1 MKFRLGVNYWPVSSA
16 MYWWQRFARREVEHD
31 FTLIR
36 GAGLDSVRI
45 FLLWEDF
52 QPEAGAISESALAN
66 LEQVADLAGDS
77 GLSLIPT
84 LFTGHMSGVNWIPQW
99 ALGADSASE
108 RFRTVSGGRVVEA
121 ATRNWYTDKRI
132 LDAQLRLA
140 REVAARMRD
149 KPAVWAYDLGNE
161 NSNCV
166 VPPSREAATAWL
178 QAIADGIRSAD
189 PERAITIGLHMED
202 LEEDRN
208 LGPAEAATVSDF
220 LCMHGYPLY
229 AAWADSRTDELL
241 LPFLGIITRW
251 LSASRLDILF
261 EEFGAPTAPN
271 GYAESVP
278 GGGVALLDEGD
289 AARFTF
295 RALDA
300 LHDAEFLGAMLWC
313 YGDYSP
319 ALFSTPPLD
328 EAPHERSFGLWRAD
342 HSAKPAVTE
351 IDKFAGA
358 DRKTASDDFGWIDIA
373 REDFYRDPGEN
384 LRALYVRFRELRKS

>member
-16 MYWWQRFARREVEHD
+16 MYWWQRFDRREVERD

-36 GAGLDSVRI
+36 GAALDSVRI

-52 QPEAGAISESALAN
+52 QPEAGAVSESALAN
-66 LEQVADLAGDS
+66 LEQVAGLAAES
-77 GLSLIPT
+77 GLSLILT

-99 ALGADSASE
+99 ALGADSTSQ

-121 ATRNWYTDKRI
+121 VTRNWYTDKQI
-132 LDAQLRLA
+132 LAAQVRLA
-140 REVAARMRD
+140 GEVASRMRK

-166 VPPSREAATAWL
+166 VPPSREAATDWL
-178 QAIADGIRSAD
+178 QTVANGIRSAD

-229 AAWADSRTDELL
+229 AAWADSGTDELL

-271 GYAESVP
+271 RHAESVQ
-278 GGGVALLDEGD
+278 GGGLALLDEGE

-300 LHDAEFLGAMLWC
+300 LRGAGFLGAMLWC

-319 ALFSTPPLD
+319 ALFSRPPLD

-342 HSAKPAVTE
+342 HSAKPAVAE
-351 IDKFAGA
+351 IGRFAGA
-358 DRKTASDDFGWIDIA
+358 DRKTASDDFGWIDIT
-373 REDFYRDPGEN
+373 REDFYREPGRN
-384 LRALYVRFRELRKS
+384 LRRLYLRFRELRKS